1 MRRCRQSEL
10 VMGLTFFIDAR
21 PTQASP
27 LWAWLGQYLK
37 ARKLDPRCHGFARNL
52 DKRYCELRC
61 VDFSCHVK
69 LHKEFVLL
77 TLNIGYHV
85 YTKNMQINSLWHS

>member
-10 VMGLTFFIDAR
+10 VMGLTLFIDAR
-21 PTQASP
+21 PTQSSP

-37 ARKLDPRCHGFARNL
+37 ACKLDPRYHGLPEIWINAIVS
-52 DKRYCELRC
+52 C
-61 VDFSCHVK
+61 VGFSCHVK
-69 LHKEFVLL
+69 LHKEFVFL

-85 YTKNMQINSLWHS
+85 YAKNKQINSLWHS